1 MIIGIT
7 GGTGCGKTTALEA
20 IRELGGTV
28 IDCDAVY
35 HRLLQT
41 DQSLLHAIEERFPG
55 TVTEGV
61 LQRKKLGAT
70 VFSDEAALADLNAIT
85 HAAITAEV
93 KRLLADSSG
102 LAAIDAIA
110 LMESG
115 LASLCDM
122 TVAVTAPEEVRIAR
136 LMARDGIPAEYAAAR
151 IAAQKSQAWF
161 SGCCDYTLVNDST
174 QADFRNKCLA
184 FFREN
189 VIMETSK
196 EKGE

>member
-28 IDCDAVY
+28 VDCDAVY

-41 DQSLLHAIEERFPG
+41 DQALLHAIDARFPG
-55 TVTEGV
+55 TVTGGV
-61 LQRKKLGAT
+61 LQRKKLGSI

-85 HAAITAEV
+85 HAAILLEV
-93 KRLLADSSG
+93 RRLLEGISG

-110 LMESG
+110 LIESG
-115 LASLCDM
+115 LAALCDV

-136 LMARDGIPAEYAAAR
+136 LMARDGISQEYAAAR

-161 SGCCDYTLVNDST
+161 SGRCDYTLVNDST
-174 QADFRNKCLA
+174 QADFHKKCLA
-184 FFREN
+184 FFRET

-196 EKGE
+196 GKGE